1 MNLSPE
7 EFFMYL
13 TIALVILVPASARVY
28 RYLTAKQV
36 TRMVHEEFGRKSEAA
51 TAEGPSK
58 TNREGT

>member
-13 TIALVILVPASARVY
+13 TIALVILVPATARVY

-36 TRMVHEEFGRKSEAA
+36 ARMLQEEFGKKSAPTA
-51 TAEGPSK
+51 AEGASK
-58 TNREGT
+58 SNREGT